1 MSRVARA
8 TPHSPLLLTIIL
20 TLILTLI
27 LILILTLGDQVLE
40 PYSQI
45 FKQQSDDSAPDGS
58 DLGAWIQTMLQ
69 KMQGSIEQHI
79 ISSLRNRPEK

>member
-1 MSRVARA
+1 VSRVTRA
-8 TPHSPLLLTIIL
+8 TPHFPLLLTSIL
-20 TLILTLI
+20 TLTLTLT
-27 LILILTLGDQVLE
+27 LTLGDQVLE

-58 DLGAWIQTMLQ
+58 DLGVWIQTMLQ

-79 ISSLRNRPEK
+79 VSSLRNRPEK

>member
-1 MSRVARA
+1 VSRVARA

-27 LILILTLGDQVLE
+27 LILALGDQVLE